1 MHPDLC
7 RAFITQFSRS
17 MHVENLYNGIDFLVV
32 MPLYVVSNL
41 FNKDKGTFFWPMP
54 IKLVEGT
61 FAQLGKKMVYQGHGY
76 WVHGFLSLLAQYNPL
91 SLTNNLGRMDVRAPQ
106 SGFLACLFIAY
117 VLISVCTFR
126 SVQAHRANYRRKLE
140 RLEKEKLAKE
150 KSQ

>member
-1 MHPDLC
+1 
-7 RAFITQFSRS
+7 
-17 MHVENLYNGIDFLVV
+17 MHVENLHNGIDFLVV

-76 WVHGFLSLLAQYNPL
+76 WVHGLLSLLAQYNPF
-91 SLTNNLGRMDVRAPQ
+91 SLFNNLARMDVSATPPSKCAP
-106 SGFLACLFIAY
+106 SPVIATF
-117 VLISVCTFR
+117 VSV
-126 SVQAHRANYRRKLE
+126 SVMPQLQAHRANYRRKLE
-140 RLEKEKLAKE
+140 RLEKEKQAKE